1 MTMDVSANPVPG
13 ISLRVPT
20 YPEFS
25 IEEYAARNERCQ
37 QILRGKGFDALF
49 VTMYENVEWLTGFGS
64 ESWKTYEKAWW
75 AVVPA
80 AGQPVLTVD
89 GIHEGNVEGACVYE
103 DVRFWG
109 IDRKSPVDR
118 LVGIFQDL
126 ELQDKRVAMEYGQ
139 GTRLFMAAA
148 DWDEI
153 RERLPNVQWLDGH
166 DVLMEMR
173 AVKSPAEI
181 ERIKKANKI
190 TCYAYESA
198 FNSFQK
204 GMTERDLVNLVKRFM
219 LEQGAD
225 ATIPGVGGYLALSA
239 DRINQ
244 ITPRTVA
251 YREIQDGDLVHIDGG
266 ATYRGYYSDIYRV
279 GIVNATPHPFV
290 EKCAETVACAID
302 HVIDAVR
309 PGVLSSELCAIA
321 WDVIQRN
328 GLGNKVR
335 SMTDTVSSGAST
347 ASECSLGH
355 IGHGIGF
362 SIHEAPFI
370 TPSDNT
376 PWRAG
381 MVAAIEIMLGD
392 PTLGWVEFEDNVVAT
407 EDGCERITPLPKRL
421 FRL

>member
-1 MTMDVSANPVPG
+1 
-13 ISLRVPT
+13 
-20 YPEFS
+20 
-25 IEEYAARNERCQ
+25 
-37 QILRGKGFDALF
+37 
-49 VTMYENVEWLTGFGS
+49 
-64 ESWKTYEKAWW
+64 
-75 AVVPA
+75 
-80 AGQPVLTVD
+80 
-89 GIHEGNVEGACVYE
+89 
-103 DVRFWG
+103 
-109 IDRKSPVDR
+109 
-118 LVGIFQDL
+118 
-126 ELQDKRVAMEYGQ
+126 
-139 GTRLFMAAA
+139 
-148 DWDEI
+148 
-153 RERLPNVQWLDGH
+153 
-166 DVLMEMR
+166 
-173 AVKSPAEI
+173 
-181 ERIKKANKI
+181 
-190 TCYAYESA
+190 
-198 FNSFQK
+198 
-204 GMTERDLVNLVKRFM
+204 M

-266 ATYRGYYSDIYRV
+266 ATYRGYYSDIY
-279 GIVNATPHPFV
+279 VNATPHPFV